1 MIVWLD
7 CLSII
12 KSLCLD
18 VIRQACS
25 SQFLYLYL
33 SSSTKMKTNTETEM
47 LSRCDLSCTFS
58 AKFTRAAKTCQLIS
72 YYITKFIVHILHPA
86 CRCGEKACALIIS
99 HEDKRVFLHWEHWY
113 NFYTLSQ
120 QAGGPWQHRN
130 GWISCCTLN
139 SLSCWH
145 SKRKTMNIGFEKIQ
159 NNDE

>member
-1 MIVWLD
+1 MWLD
-7 CLSII
+7 KPARLSFFICI
-12 KSLCLD
+12 CQAQQKWKQILRRKCCLD
-18 VIRQACS
+18 VIWVVRSLQNSPELQKCA
-25 SQFLYLYL
+25 
-33 SSSTKMKTNTETEM
+33 N
-47 LSRCDLSCTFS
+47 
-58 AKFTRAAKTCQLIS
+58 S
-72 YYITKFIVHILHPA
+72 YPITSLNSLCNVHILHPA

-145 SKRKTMNIGFEKIQ
+145 SKRKTMYIRLEKIQ